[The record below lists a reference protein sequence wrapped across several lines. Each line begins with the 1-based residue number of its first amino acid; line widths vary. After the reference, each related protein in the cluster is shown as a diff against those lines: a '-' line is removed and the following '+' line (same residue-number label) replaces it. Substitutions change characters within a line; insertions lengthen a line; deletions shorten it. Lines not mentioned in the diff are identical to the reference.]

1 MPSPTTRV
9 LAVLE
14 LLQARGALS
23 GPELAERIGVDART
37 LRRYIRKLEDLG
49 IPVVAERGRYGAYRL
64 MPGFKLPPMV
74 FTDDEALA
82 LSVGLLAARGL
93 GLAEAAPAT
102 ESARAKLE
110 RVMPAPLQRRVRAL
124 GETVQLDIARPGAP
138 ASREALLTLSAAA
151 HARQSVHMDYRSA
164 RGEATAR
171 AFDPYGLA
179 WRGGHWYAVGHCHL
193 RGGLRSFRL
202 DRIASLRPLP
212 ASFGVPEDFD
222 AVRHLALGLAS
233 LPRALAVRV
242 LLHTDLATARE
253 ALFDAI
259 GLFQPHP
266 GGVLLHS
273 QVDDLAWYAR
283 QLARLPCAFTV
294 LEPPALRDA
303 VREHAR
309 ALLRCAQNHAPGH
322 GELLSI

>member
-1 MPSPTTRV
+1 MMRAMPSPTTRV

-23 GPELAERIGVDART
+23 GPELAQRIGVDERT

-82 LSVGLLAARGL
+82 LAVGLLAARGL

-110 RVMPAPLQRRVRAL
+110 RVMPAPLQRRTRAL
-124 GETVQLDIARPGAP
+124 GETIQLDLARPGTP
-138 ASREALLTLSAAA
+138 TDHQALLTLSAAA

-164 RGEATAR
+164 QGEATAR
-171 AFDPYGLA
+171 VFDPYGLA
-179 WRGGHWYAVGHCHL
+179 WRGGRWYAVGHCHL

-202 DRIASLRPLP
+202 DRIEGLELLP
-212 ASFGVPEDFD
+212 ASFGMPEDFD

-233 LPRALAVRV
+233 LPRAMGVRV
-242 LLHTDLATARE
+242 LLKTDLATARQE
-253 ALFDAI
+253 LFEAI

-266 GGVLLHS
+266 DGVLLHS
-273 QVDDLAWYAR
+273 QVDDLGWYAR
-283 QLARLPCAFTV
+283 QLARLSCDFTV

-303 VREHAR
+303 VRDCAR
-309 ALLRCAQNHAPGH
+309 TLLRRAQATA
-322 GELLSI
+322 L